1 MALLRPK
8 AQTHTSGWVGECKSC
23 SLDSLQ
29 QSVLVNHV
37 NHQKNF
43 SKKFKGKIF
52 WIPGDP
58 LWSNGQHRRLGIR
71 RSEVRISP
79 SPKYFSWFITII
91 LRHGLSLSFFPDVD
105 KGEAEWRT
113 KGEVE
118 WKKDWKQQDSTQL
131 QVAPSNINC
140 NIYRYD

>member
-1 MALLRPK
+1 M
-8 AQTHTSGWVGECKSC
+8 
-23 SLDSLQ
+23 
-29 QSVLVNHV
+29 
-37 NHQKNF
+37 
-43 SKKFKGKIF
+43 F
-52 WIPGDP
+52 WLGDP

-71 RSEVRISP
+71 RLEVRISL

-140 NIYRYD
+140 NIYRYDWNWEIQILDGQKRSSPLGLLTLKKKKKIQYLNCS